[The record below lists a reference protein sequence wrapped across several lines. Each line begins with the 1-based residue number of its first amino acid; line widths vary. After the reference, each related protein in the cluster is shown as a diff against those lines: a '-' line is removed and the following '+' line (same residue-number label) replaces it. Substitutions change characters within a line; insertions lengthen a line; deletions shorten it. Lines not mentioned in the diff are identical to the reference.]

1 MTLLLFTYALS
12 RVKRNKQNQVFFSV
26 FNYMNL
32 TSRDS
37 GKESQNQPV
46 TKIYLVGFNHD
57 AELLYRKRSQ
67 ETNPLWSIV
76 KESRNLIGRENIG
89 PKKQELHC

>member
-57 AELLYRKRSQ
+57 AELLCIKRNQ

-76 KESRNLIGRENIG
+76 KESSNLIGRENIG